1 ADRRAYS
8 TAMIPN
14 ASLGGCRSNHA
25 GSGEPSGPCERAAR
39 SSLLRRAT
47 RHASSVV
54 AALPALAPRLVRLAR
69 HDYSDRL
76 LGAERREV
84 DAVELG
90 DVLAEDRAPLLR
102 GERAGVLGQ
111 HVRVRRLGHVR
122 VGRDDRVAHDARP
135 RRSTRPGSGP
145 AGATASRPSS
155 RITTP
160 FTTTARM
167 PCASETSRSA
177 PAGAAGPTRSG

>member
-1 ADRRAYS
+1 MPAAANDPGA
-8 TAMIPN
+8 
-14 ASLGGCRSNHA
+14 ASG
-25 GSGEPSGPCERAAR
+25 
-39 SSLLRRAT
+39 
-47 RHASSVV
+47 V
-54 AALPALAPRLVRLAR
+54 LAPRLVRLAR

-135 RRSTRPGSGP
+135 PRSTRPGSGP
-145 AGATASRPSS
+145 SGSTASRPSS

-167 PCASETSRSA
+167 P
-177 PAGAAGPTRSG
+177 